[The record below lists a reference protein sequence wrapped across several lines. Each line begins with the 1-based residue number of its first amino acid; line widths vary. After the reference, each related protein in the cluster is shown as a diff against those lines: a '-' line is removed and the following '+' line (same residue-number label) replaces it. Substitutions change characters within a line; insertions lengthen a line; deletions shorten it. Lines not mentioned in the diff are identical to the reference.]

1 MSIFYRLSTLL
12 CLLAAA
18 TAHAEELDPA
28 IEATNWPEPA
38 PREAATTIVEAD
50 QVKGEAQNHVT
61 AEGDVLIQQ
70 AGREVQADVVDL
82 YSNPERVIARGRV
95 RYQQEGLFLQA
106 NELDLLT
113 AGQTGYAEGIR
124 YSVQKQGRFGQG
136 QAARINFV
144 GPERY
149 EMERARFS
157 TCDPNQTDWYL
168 GAQKLDLDYG
178 RNIGVAHN
186 STLTFLGVPILW
198 MPWLDFPLDG
208 GRKSGILAP
217 KIGISDSNFEISI
230 PYYWNIAPNLDT
242 TITPRF
248 MLQRGVQL
256 SNEIRYLT
264 ENSRGESTLEWLG
277 SDQITGQNRY
287 GINYE
292 HNQRFNSMFTGGIR
306 YQKVSDFA
314 YFADLGDRLS
324 AATQVTLPQE
334 IWANYTNNHWQA
346 LLRLQRYQTLQD
358 PMLPIAPPYWREP
371 QLFVEGIQPLLGGL
385 SFKLNSEWV
394 RFKRDNNAPSGLPE
408 QVEGQRFH
416 FYPSVQWN
424 LNTPYAYITPKLGW
438 MFTDYQLDQ
447 ATNTHITRNLPIMS
461 LDSGMTF
468 ERDFKYKDDLYT
480 QTIEP
485 RLYYVNIPYRDQTDI
500 PNFDT
505 NELSFNFAQMFSENR
520 FSGVDKVNNAKQ
532 LTVGVTSR
540 FLESDT
546 GNERLRLSLGQRFY
560 FVDQQVTLDQSQNAS
575 TETKSDILLAASGT
589 INSHLRLDSY
599 AQFNQGQ
606 NRLERNAFT
615 LNFQPQPGRSLNLGY
630 HFAYPDTRQ
639 GDVSVQWPLF
649 NQWYGMS
656 RVLYS
661 FRDRDVLESM
671 GGLEYKA
678 GCWVFRALGQRYVVP
693 GGQKSSRLLFELE
706 LNGLGGLG
714 NNPLR
719 ALRESIFGY
728 QKSNELGA
736 DKASNSDV
744 K

>member
-1 MSIFYRLSTLL
+1 MSIFYRLTSLVYL
-12 CLLAAA
+12 LLAA
-18 TAHAEELDPA
+18 TAQADELDQTMAPS
-28 IEATNWPEPA
+28 NWPEPA
-38 PREAATTIVEAD
+38 PQEQATTVVEAD
-50 QVKGEAQNHVT
+50 HVKGEAQTHVT
-61 AEGDVLIQQ
+61 AQGNVLIQQ
-70 AGREVQADVVDL
+70 TGREVKADSVDF
-82 YSNPERVIARGRV
+82 YSDPERVIARGRV

-106 NELDLLT
+106 DELDLLT
-113 AGQTGYAEGIR
+113 AAQTGHAEGIR
-124 YSVQKQGRFGQG
+124 YSVQKQGLFGQG
-136 QAARINFV
+136 QASRINFA
-144 GPERY
+144 GPDRY
-149 EMERARFS
+149 EMEQARFS

-186 STLTFLGVPILW
+186 STLNFLGVPILW

-208 GRKSGILAP
+208 GRKSGLLAP

-248 MLQRGVQL
+248 MLQRGVQI

-264 ENSRGESTLEWLG
+264 ENSKGESTLEWLG
-277 SDQITGQNRY
+277 HDQITGQNRY

-292 HNQRFNSMFTGGIR
+292 HNQRLGPMFTGGVH
-306 YQKVSDFA
+306 YQKVSDFS

-346 LLRLQRYQTLQD
+346 LLRVQHYQTLQD
-358 PMLPIAPPYWREP
+358 PILPITPPYWREP
-371 QLFVEGIQPLLGGL
+371 QVLIEGAQPLAGGL
-385 SFKLNSEWV
+385 SFKLNTEWV
-394 RFKRDNNAPSGLPE
+394 RFKHDNNAPSGLPD

-424 LNTPYAYITPKLGW
+424 LNSPYAYLTPKLGW

-447 ATNTHITRNLPIMS
+447 TSNAHITRNLPILS

-468 ERDFKYKDDLYT
+468 ERDFNYNNNIFT
-480 QTIEP
+480 QTLEP
-485 RLYYVNIPYRDQTDI
+485 RLYYVDIPFRDQSDI

-505 NELSFNFAQMFSENR
+505 NELSFNFTQMFSENR
-520 FSGVDKVNNAKQ
+520 FSGIDKINNAKQ

-560 FVDQQVTLDQSQNAS
+560 FVDQQVTLNQSQNTS

-589 INSHLRLDSY
+589 INSSLRLDSY
-599 AQFNQGQ
+599 AQFNQEQ
-606 NRLERNAFT
+606 SRLERNAFT
-615 LNFQPQPGRSLNLGY
+615 LNFQPEPGRSLNLGY
-630 HFAYPDTRQ
+630 HFAHPETRQ
-639 GDVSVQWPLF
+639 GDLSAQWPLF
-649 NQWYGMS
+649 RQWYGMG

-671 GGLEYKA
+671 GGLEYKS

-693 GGQKSSRLLFELE
+693 GGLKSSRLLFELE

-719 ALRESIFGY
+719 TLRESIFGY
-728 QKSNELGA
+728 QKSNELGN
-736 DKASNSDV
+736 DKTSYSNAQ
-744 K
+744 

>member
-28 IEATNWPEPA
+28 IEPTNWPELA

-50 QVKGEAQNHVT
+50 QVKGEAQNHVR

-70 AGREVQADVVDL
+70 AGREVRAEVVDL
-82 YSNPERVIARGRV
+82 YSDPERVIARGRV

-113 AGQTGYAEGIR
+113 AGQTGYAEDIR

-136 QAARINFV
+136 QATRINFV

-149 EMERARFS
+149 EMEKARFS

-178 RNIGVAHN
+178 RNVGIAHN

-208 GRKSGILAP
+208 GRKSGLLAP

-230 PYYWNIAPNLDT
+230 PYYWSIAPNLDT
-242 TITPRF
+242 TIAPRF

-292 HNQRFNSMFTGGIR
+292 HNQRFNTMFTGGVR

-334 IWANYTNNHWQA
+334 VWANYTNNHWQA

-371 QLFVEGIQPLLGGL
+371 QLFVEGTQPLLGGL

-394 RFKRDNNAPSGLPE
+394 RFKRDNSAPSGLPE

-438 MFTDYQLDQ
+438 MFTDYKLDQ
-447 ATNTHITRNLPIMS
+447 ATNTHITRNLPILS

-468 ERDFKYKDDLYT
+468 ERDFTYKDDIYT

-560 FVDQQVTLDQSQNAS
+560 FVNQQVTLEQNQNAS

-589 INSHLRLDSY
+589 INSSLRLDSY

-606 NRLERNAFT
+606 SRLERNAFT

-639 GDVSVQWPLF
+639 GDISTQWPLF
-649 NQWYGMS
+649 SQWYGMS

-678 GCWVFRALGQRYVVP
+678 GCWVFRILGQRYVVP

-719 ALRESIFGY
+719 TLRESIFGY

-736 DKASNSDV
+736 DTASNSDV